1 MFTSLRVWGSEWVRA
16 RVSMN
21 THISVGVC
29 VGVEGGVREGQGGTN
44 ECSHPVHRM
53 WEVTNFDS
61 KEVPFLLL
69 C

>member
-1 MFTSLRVWGSEWVRA
+1 M
-16 RVSMN
+16 
-21 THISVGVC
+21 
-29 VGVEGGVREGQGGTN
+29 GQGGTN
-44 ECSHPVHRM
+44 ECLHPVHRV